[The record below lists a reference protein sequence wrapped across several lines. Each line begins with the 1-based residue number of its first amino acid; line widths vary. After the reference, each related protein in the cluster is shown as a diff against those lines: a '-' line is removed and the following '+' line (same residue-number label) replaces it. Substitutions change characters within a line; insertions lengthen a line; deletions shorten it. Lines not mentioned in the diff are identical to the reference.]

1 MPDVEGVAMDQGG
14 QDVQND
20 TKDIYCDRF
29 DGLGRMESIKL
40 TATQA
45 YYSLSG
51 ALRLNKLLH
60 LFRKAHIDGSS
71 PIWIV
76 GHDYFSVSE
85 DVDLDEV
92 LSQVAVHVQSIPYMT
107 YRKGFLPLDKEPG
120 FHAITSDSG
129 WGCTLRVSQMM
140 AALSL
145 VRAARGD
152 EASNAHILRYFM
164 DKEDIQCAPL
174 SIHTIMKHGE
184 MFGAVPGRWMGP
196 YVASQSIS
204 RSINKCPDV
213 PLRAHVVH
221 SQGGAP
227 VMYAETLRKELVNIS
242 GDPDTPI
249 LLLIP
254 LVLGSTN
261 TIQDV
266 YSPQVLAVL
275 EIQQSV
281 GIIGGSS
288 SSSYFFIGHQG
299 DHVVYLDPHI
309 VQPAVTDVDNDEAR
323 HTYVCD
329 VVQTLHVSSMDS
341 SAAFGFLLRDLDKD
355 YDELLLSLRVIEER
369 HSKHPM
375 MMVQEGTIPSSWV
388 NLTTTDSS
396 WLDDEDNDCT
406 L

>member
-1 MPDVEGVAMDQGG
+1 MDQGE
-14 QDVQND
+14 QDAQND
-20 TKDIYCDRF
+20 TKDMHCDRCEA
-29 DGLGRMESIKL
+29 LGRMESIKL

-76 GHDYFSVSE
+76 GYESFSVNE
-85 DVDLDEV
+85 DADLDEV
-92 LSQVAVHVQSIPYMT
+92 LSQVAVHIQSIPYMT

-145 VRAARGD
+145 VRAMRRD
-152 EASNAHILRYFM
+152 KASTAHILQYFM
-164 DKEDIQCAPL
+164 DKEDMQCAPL

-204 RSINKCPDV
+204 RSINACPHV
-213 PLRAHVVH
+213 PLRAHVVE

-227 VMYAETLRKELVNIS
+227 VIYTETLRKELMNVS
-242 GDPDTPI
+242 GDPDTP
-249 LLLIP
+249 LLLFIP

-261 TIQDV
+261 TIHDV
-266 YSPQVLAVL
+266 YSPQVLSVL
-275 EIQQSV
+275 EIPQSV

-309 VQPAVTDVDNDEAR
+309 VQSAVTDVDNDEAR

-341 SAAFGFLLRDLDKD
+341 SAAFGFLLLDLDKE
-355 YDELLLSLRVIEER
+355 YDDLMLSLRGIEEK
-369 HSKHPM
+369 HSKFPM
-375 MMVQEGTIPSSWV
+375 MMVQEGTIPSSCV

-396 WLDDEDNDCT
+396 WLDDEDDDCT